1 MSYLQKEFTT
11 LSKIVEKNHEFITE
25 NFSNNNQLQLYSLFK
40 QSTEG
45 DCNINEPSI
54 LEFRK
59 KAKYNAWKELEG
71 MKSEVAMRNYIK
83 KAKEML
89 SSN

>member
-1 MSYLQKEFTT
+1 MSSLQEKFTKV
-11 LSKIVEKNHEFITE
+11 SKIVEDNHEFITE
-25 NFSNNNQLQLYSLFK
+25 NFSNDNQLKLYSLFK
-40 QSTEG
+40 QSTKG

-71 MKSEVAMRNYIK
+71 IDSEVAMKNYIK
-83 KAKEML
+83 KAKEMF
-89 SSN
+89 NF

>member
-1 MSYLQKEFTT
+1 MSSLKQKFTKV
-11 LSKIVEKNHEFITE
+11 SKIVEDNNKFITE
-25 NFSNNNQLQLYSLFK
+25 NFSNDTQLQLYSLFK

-59 KAKYNAWKELEG
+59 NAKYNAWKKLEG
-71 MKSEVAMRNYIK
+71 IKSEVAMKNYIK

>member
-1 MSYLQKEFTT
+1 MSSLQQKFTKV
-11 LSKIVEKNHEFITE
+11 SKIVEENHEFITA
-25 NFSNNNQLQLYSLFK
+25 NFSNDDQLQLYSLFK

-45 DCNINEPSI
+45 DCNIDEPSI

-71 MKSEVAMRNYIK
+71 MNSEVAMKNYIK

-89 SSN
+89 SSD

>member
-1 MSYLQKEFTT
+1 MSSLQQKFTKV
-11 LSKIVEKNHEFITE
+11 SKIVEDNNEFITE
-25 NFSNNNQLQLYSLFK
+25 NFSNDTQLQLYSLFK

-59 KAKYNAWKELEG
+59 KAKYNAWKKLEG
-71 MKSEVAMRNYIK
+71 IKSEVAMKNYIK